1 MIAETEKNVLRD
13 YFNKSEVKVVEEI
26 DFEKKLISYADTIK
40 QYREIKT
47 ISGTEEFVRAFLLTR
62 LVNELGYKPENI
74 EIEKEYDVG
83 RPKVNKPRIDIIV
96 RDKNGNV
103 FLYIELKSP
112 EDFERDKD
120 EIIEKQLFNL
130 ASLEKGQGRKV
141 KYLVLY
147 TFEILNDKIKDKA
160 IIIDYEKYE
169 SFDKWKQIREFTNEI
184 PKNYR
189 KSLRIPYAK
198 GGYWQD
204 ENGNRHEAREL
215 ETDFAPEQLDS
226 LRKNLHNV
234 LWGGGGTDDN
244 EIFASLVN
252 LILAKIQDESEKE
265 EGQKYD
271 FQVFY
276 YKDGEKAESNKELFE
291 RINNL
296 YRRALKQR
304 LNVLD
309 DEKLNRSFVVDT
321 NKFSLEKLRYTVS
334 ELERYSF
341 VDGKNSF
348 DGKIF

>member
-1 MIAETEKNVLRD
+1 MKQGNW
-13 YFNKSEVKVVEEI
+13 
-26 DFEKKLISYADTIK
+26 KLI
-40 QYREIKT
+40 
-47 ISGTEEFVRAFLLTR
+47 LLPSSWT
-62 LVNELGYKPENI
+62 VT
-74 EIEKEYDVG
+74 KE
-83 RPKVNKPRIDIIV
+83 P
-96 RDKNGNV
+96 
-103 FLYIELKSP
+103 S
-112 EDFERDKD
+112 
-120 EIIEKQLFNL
+120 QC
-130 ASLEKGQGRKV
+130 
-141 KYLVLY
+141 
-147 TFEILNDKIKDKA
+147 
-160 IIIDYEKYE
+160 
-169 SFDKWKQIREFTNEI
+169 
-184 PKNYR
+184 
-189 KSLRIPYAK
+189 
-198 GGYWQD
+198 
-204 ENGNRHEAREL
+204 
-215 ETDFAPEQLDS
+215 
-226 LRKNLHNV
+226 

-276 YKDGEKAESNKELFE
+276 YKDEEKAESNKELFE

-348 DGKIF
+348 DGKDILGEFLKE